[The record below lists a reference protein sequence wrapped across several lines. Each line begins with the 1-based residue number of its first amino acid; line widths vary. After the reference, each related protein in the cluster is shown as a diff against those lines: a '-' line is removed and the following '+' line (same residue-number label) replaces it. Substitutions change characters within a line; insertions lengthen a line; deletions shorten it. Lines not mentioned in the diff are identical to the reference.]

1 MSFWNLSDGEDIST
15 TGKSFES
22 GGSYELIPHGTSAV
36 AFVDEAK
43 WAEDREGNRH
53 ISLRWCIAAPADLNN
68 RKVFQKL
75 WVADAKPMA
84 SDPVKA
90 RDKAKRMLAAI
101 DANAGG
107 KLFASGKEPTDDS
120 LSMCLSNKPMSIK
133 VNVWEIKVPV
143 TKENPTGI
151 VRGNNIVAV
160 GPKPAAK
167 KAAPVVSHDDED
179 TPF

>member
-1 MSFWNLSDGEDIST
+1 MSFWDLSDGEDIST

-53 ISLRWCIAAPADLNN
+53 ISLRWCIAAPADLND

-75 WVADAKPMA
+75 WVADASPWA
-84 SDPVKA
+84 ADPVKA
-90 RDKAKRMLAAI
+90 RDRAKRMLAAI

-120 LSMCLSNKPMSIK
+120 LMMYLSHKLMSIK
-133 VNVWEIKVPV
+133 VNVWVKP
-143 TKENPTGI
+143 KDKDNPKGEKI
-151 VRGNNIVAV
+151 SGNMIVAI
-160 GPKPAAK
+160 GPKPNVK
-167 KAAPVVSHDDED
+167 KAAPVVSHNDED

>member
-22 GGSYELIPHGTSAV
+22 GGYELIPHGTSAV

-43 WAEDREGNRH
+43 WAEDREGNKH

-75 WVADAKPMA
+75 WVADDKPMA
-84 SDPVKA
+84 TDAAKT

-133 VNVWEIKVPV
+133 INVWEMPKDRNDPKGEKIS
-143 TKENPTGI
+143 
-151 VRGNNIVAV
+151 GNVIVAV

-167 KAAPVVSHDDED
+167 KAAPVVAHDDED

>member
-84 SDPVKA
+84 TDPVKA

-120 LSMCLSNKPMSIK
+120 LSMHLSNKPMSIK
-133 VNVWEIKVPV
+133 VNVWEMPKDRD
-143 TKENPTGI
+143 NPKGEKI
-151 VRGNNIVAV
+151 SGNVIVAV
-160 GPKPAAK
+160 GPKPNAK
-167 KAAPVVSHDDED
+167 KAALVVSHDDED